1 MSGEACM
8 AAQISRFSTRLQRKM
23 IKSFS
28 EHIGGDAFAVYG
40 QDQSLSVAGIG
51 SGAAAVEGQ

>member
-1 MSGEACM
+1 M